1 MNLLDYWPAGLCA
14 LAALLAQTIGLRV
27 VHQRQLAALR
37 GQHKR
42 VLTAMQDEIEQ
53 MTARLRQLQRDHAA
67 GEPATLRIDTV
78 ARRPD
83 TEAISAREALERALE
98 DGSGQHQ
105 ESKGDGFADTQI
117 LAPEEP
123 SGGLLLK

>member
-27 VHQRQLAALR
+27 VHQRRLAALHDEHR
-37 GQHKR
+37 Q
-42 VLTAMQDEIEQ
+42 VLTSMRGEIEQ
-53 MTARLRQLQRDHAA
+53 MTARLRQMQREHAA
-67 GEPATLRIDTV
+67 GEPAAHRIDTV

-105 ESKGDGFADTQI
+105 ESKGDGFADTLI